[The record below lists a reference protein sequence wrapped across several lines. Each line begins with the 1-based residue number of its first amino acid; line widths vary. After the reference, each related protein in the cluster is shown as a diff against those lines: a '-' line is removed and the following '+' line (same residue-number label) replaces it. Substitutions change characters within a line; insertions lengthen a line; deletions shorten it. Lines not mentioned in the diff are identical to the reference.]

1 MQGTKQKE
9 LGRAEQRAMERHWK
23 RLCEDWSKDVSYE
36 EAMDD
41 WLDNHA
47 TAWREEH
54 QRRVM
59 ERQKEEMNK
68 HRWIESEKAQCD
80 LGSKAYID
88 WIKNY
93 AAQWRSWYER
103 EIEGLEVE
111 GLEVE

>member
-9 LGRAEQRAMERHWK
+9 LGRAEQRAMECHWK
-23 RLCEDWSKDVSYE
+23 RLCKEAGKEVPYE
-36 EAMDD
+36 VAMDD

-111 GLEVE
+111 GLEAE

>member
-1 MQGTKQKE
+1 MQCIKQKNVD
-9 LGRAEQRAMERHWK
+9 RAEQRAMERHWK
-23 RLCEDWSKDVSYE
+23 RLYDESGRNVSYE

-88 WIKNY
+88 WIKKY
-93 AAQWRSWYER
+93 AAQWRAWYEQ
-103 EIEGLEVE
+103 EVE
-111 GLEVE
+111 GLE